1 MLLELTKTDSNDF
14 IVEKWDM
21 ELLLLC
27 CDFIVS
33 SETELLIS
41 RTETPDLLIDDDFL
55 VSIEP
60 NIDLD
65 DIKFEDEEFDC
76 STVIELLG
84 KFE

>member
-14 IVEKWDM
+14 IIEKWDM

-41 RTETPDLLIDDDFL
+41 RTETP
-55 VSIEP
+55 
-60 NIDLD
+60 
-65 DIKFEDEEFDC
+65 
-76 STVIELLG
+76 EL
-84 KFE
+84 